1 MFFVLTKTVCR
12 YFFPVHKPWSRISP
26 LLYPHAKEIL
36 AIMVETFI
44 SLEMFSSI
52 IKVNTKTFIALDGP
66 ADAGEGIIVLTKG
79 HTPVGIIP
87 AFSCPMDVPRKPPDV
102 VTTSKALVHDDYV

>member
-1 MFFVLTKTVCR
+1 MFFVLTKMVCQD
-12 YFFPVHKPWSRISP
+12 FFLVDKPWSRILP

-52 IKVNTKTFIALDGP
+52 IKVKTKTFIALDGP
-66 ADAGEGIIVLTKG
+66 IDTGEGIIVLIEG
-79 HTPVGIIP
+79 HTPTGIVP
-87 AFSCPMDVPRKPPDV
+87 GFSCPMDVPPNPPYV
-102 VTTSKALVHDDYV
+102 VATSKASIRDDYV